1 MLAQFLNVL
10 NIYLAV
16 KTFPPIANN
25 MIHFL
30 VSNAFTNLQPSREIL
45 RTRLVNQ
52 MSCRKFGCL
61 TLEAD
66 HDGAMPTWKLTV

>member
-1 MLAQFLNVL
+1 MLVQCLNVL
-10 NIYLAV
+10 NIYLAE
-16 KTFPPIANN
+16 KTFTPIANN
-25 MIHFL
+25 MMHVL
-30 VSNAFTNLQPSREIL
+30 VSIAFTNLQPSQEIL